1 MTAEEYINAYRTSGL
16 DGNVG
21 FLMPDGKLSIEL
33 ADGEVFTAPNDET
46 EDSFLDR
53 IKRSVKAGR
62 NLFTEEWKE
71 FIPESDMIY

>member
-16 DGNVG
+16 DGDVG

-62 NLFTEEWKE
+62 NLFTEEWEE